1 MSPFPEPCEAT
12 EEERSL
18 QMRVL
23 AVGVG
28 HLLDLINSKILA
40 LRLVGLE
47 SLDWIGRIRGDDAFL
62 VRLVQ
67 ASAELVEV

>member
-1 MSPFPEPCEAT
+1 
-12 EEERSL
+12 
-18 QMRVL
+18 MRVL

-67 ASAELVEV
+67 ASAELVKV